1 MIISGKISR
10 TCCCINKLN
19 INIDRRSLH
28 SYTHVDRRAHE
39 HVRTSHRCTN
49 VARSHLAIK
58 VGCSHELVNYLSC
71 SCL

>member
-28 SYTHVDRRAHE
+28 SYTHVDRRMHE
-39 HVRTSHRCTN
+39 HVRTSHRC
-49 VARSHLAIK
+49 HLAIK